1 MDTSLKDYKKEDRR
15 VILFI
20 LTVVFS
26 QGIRGILNNML
37 STSIF
42 NYTIESFIFII
53 YILIVEGDR
62 NKVNIFVD
70 IIIFFFGILS
80 FFINDMDT
88 ATFIRENFT
97 IFMPMLLLIINSR
110 NLDIKYIISKC
121 VKILNIFMY
130 ISLIYSLYT
139 AFKLASFDIRLSGI
153 VGHSLTAAW
162 YYIIFVSLNMIYSIY
177 VKPKK
182 DIYIIKDIAITLIG
196 VIFTTGRVAMFI
208 SIILCLIYAFKCIK
222 NRFIKFILIPLA
234 IMLFINSN
242 YFNEK
247 IWQKFEYASGYGDIT
262 NGRLLGI
269 REIMFYEVYPS
280 FLLGGGIG
288 YSNYITIYLFGT
300 LNFENPILM
309 FAFDY
314 GWLITILIILITFL
328 IPIIKLIINKKFII
342 LLTFL
347 AVYIIPYTYNGIA
360 ETTSLFLTLIYMVY
374 FYLMIINNIDVSKS
388 NIEE

>member
-1 MDTSLKDYKKEDRR
+1 M
-15 VILFI
+15 
-20 LTVVFS
+20 
-26 QGIRGILNNML
+26 
-37 STSIF
+37 
-42 NYTIESFIFII
+42 
-53 YILIVEGDR
+53 
-62 NKVNIFVD
+62 
-70 IIIFFFGILS
+70 S
-80 FFINDMDT
+80 FFINDIDT

-222 NRFIKFILIPLA
+222 NR
-234 IMLFINSN
+234 
-242 YFNEK
+242 
-247 IWQKFEYASGYGDIT
+247 
-262 NGRLLGI
+262 LL
-269 REIMFYEVYPS
+269 
-280 FLLGGGIG
+280 
-288 YSNYITIYLFGT
+288 
-300 LNFENPILM
+300 
-309 FAFDY
+309 
-314 GWLITILIILITFL
+314 
-328 IPIIKLIINKKFII
+328 
-342 LLTFL
+342 
-347 AVYIIPYTYNGIA
+347 
-360 ETTSLFLTLIYMVY
+360 SLF
-374 FYLMIINNIDVSKS
+374 
-388 NIEE
+388 

>member
-1 MDTSLKDYKKEDRR
+1 
-15 VILFI
+15 
-20 LTVVFS
+20 
-26 QGIRGILNNML
+26 
-37 STSIF
+37 
-42 NYTIESFIFII
+42 
-53 YILIVEGDR
+53 
-62 NKVNIFVD
+62 
-70 IIIFFFGILS
+70 
-80 FFINDMDT
+80 
-88 ATFIRENFT
+88 
-97 IFMPMLLLIINSR
+97 
-110 NLDIKYIISKC
+110 
-121 VKILNIFMY
+121 
-130 ISLIYSLYT
+130 
-139 AFKLASFDIRLSGI
+139 
-153 VGHSLTAAW
+153 
-162 YYIIFVSLNMIYSIY
+162 MIYSIY